1 MYSACQ
7 SHDFMISDFALSEQ
21 LRLAITRKTLEVYY
35 QPVIRLSDNKCVGV
49 ESLLRWRLH
58 GQEISPELFVGVAEQ
73 HRLTGPLTDLVLHK
87 SLDDLACVLSA
98 DRSFRVSINVGSDD
112 LRSVRFLDVLA
123 QALKWTGVR
132 ASQVGIEATERG
144 FMHPDATRS
153 IITAL
158 RWAGHPVYIDDFGT
172 GYSCLSYLGTFHVD
186 ALKLGKAFVKPVE
199 NAHASC
205 VVAPH
210 IIAMA
215 HDLGMDI
222 VAEGI
227 ESAAQAEYLLRKGV
241 QYGQGCYFAK
251 AMSVAELIPW
261 LEQRAQSGKRDERRR
276 YASSPRLQ
284 LLRTP

>member
-7 SHDFMISDFALSEQ
+7 SHDFMISELALPEQ
-21 LRLAITRKTLEVYY
+21 LRLAIARKTLEVSY
-35 QPVIRLSDNKCVGV
+35 QPVIRLADNKCVGV

-73 HRLTGPLTDLVLHK
+73 HRLMGPLTDLVLHK

-153 IITAL
+153 VIAAL

-186 ALKLGKAFVKPVE
+186 ALKLDKAFVNPVE

-215 HDLGMDI
+215 HDLGMEI

-241 QYGQGCYFAK
+241 QYGQGWYFAK
-251 AMSVAELIPW
+251 AMPVAELLPW
-261 LEQRAQSGKRDERRR
+261 LAQHAQSGKRDERRR
-276 YASSPRLQ
+276 CASSPRLQ
-284 LLRTP
+284 LLRAP

>member
-1 MYSACQ
+1 
-7 SHDFMISDFALSEQ
+7 MISELALPEQ
-21 LRLAITRKTLEVYY
+21 LRLAIVRKTLEVFY
-35 QPVIRLSDNKCVGV
+35 QPVVRLADNKCVGV

-58 GQEISPELFVGVAEQ
+58 GQDISPEIFVGVAEE
-73 HRLTGPLTDLVLHK
+73 HRLMAPLTDFVLHQ
-87 SLDDLACVLSA
+87 SLEDLAGILSS

-123 QALKWTGVR
+123 QALKWTGVH

-153 IITAL
+153 VIAAL

-186 ALKLGKAFVKPVE
+186 ALKLDKAFVSPVV

-210 IIAMA
+210 IIAIA
-215 HDLGMDI
+215 HDLGMEI

-227 ESAAQAEYLLRKGV
+227 ESAAQAEYLLDKGV
-241 QYGQGCYFAK
+241 QYGQGWYFAK
-251 AMSVAELIPW
+251 AMPISELVPW
-261 LEQRAQSGKRDERRR
+261 LEQHAQSGKKGERGRS
-276 YASSPRLQ
+276 AGAPRLQ
-284 LLRTP
+284 LLRA

>member
-1 MYSACQ
+1 
-7 SHDFMISDFALSEQ
+7 MISELALPEQ
-21 LRLAITRKTLEVYY
+21 LRLAITRQTLEVSY
-35 QPVIRLSDNKCVGV
+35 QPVIRLADNKCVGV

-58 GQEISPELFVGVAEQ
+58 GQEISPEIFIGVAEQ
-73 HRLTGPLTDLVLHK
+73 HRLMGPLTDLVLHK

-132 ASQVGIEATERG
+132 AAQVGIEATERG

-153 IITAL
+153 VIAAL
-158 RWAGHPVYIDDFGT
+158 RWAGHPVCIDNFGT
-172 GYSCLSYLGTFHVD
+172 GYSCLSYLGAFHVD
-186 ALKLGKAFVKPVE
+186 ALKLDKAFVNPVE
-199 NAHASC
+199 NAHDSC

-215 HDLGMDI
+215 HDLGMEI

-241 QYGQGCYFAK
+241 QYGQGWHFAK
-251 AMSVAELIPW
+251 AMPVAELIPW
-261 LEQRAQSGKRDERRR
+261 LEQHVKSEKRAERKR

-284 LLRTP
+284 LLRAQ

>member
-7 SHDFMISDFALSEQ
+7 SHDFSELALPEQ
-21 LRLAITRKTLEVYY
+21 LRLAIARKTLEVSYK
-35 QPVIRLSDNKCVGV
+35 PVIRLADNTCVGV
-49 ESLLRWRLH
+49 ESLLKWRLH
-58 GQEISPELFVGVAEQ
+58 GQDISPEIVVGVAEQ
-73 HRLTGPLTDLVLHK
+73 HRLMGPLTDLVLHK
-87 SLDDLACVLSA
+87 SLDDLACVLSS

-123 QALKWTGVR
+123 RALKWTGVR

-144 FMHPDATRS
+144 FMYPDATRS
-153 IITAL
+153 IIAAL

-186 ALKLGKAFVKPVE
+186 ALKLDKAFVNPVE
-199 NAHASC
+199 NAHASG

-215 HDLGMDI
+215 HDLGMKI

-227 ESAAQAEYLLRKGV
+227 ESAAQAEYLMRKGV
-241 QYGQGCYFAK
+241 QYGQGWYFAK
-251 AMSVAELIPW
+251 AMSVAELLPW
-261 LEQRAQSGKRDERRR
+261 LEQHAQSVKRDQRRR
-276 YASSPRLQ
+276 CAGSPRLQ